1 MLILLYLLWILLNG
15 RFTADAGML
24 QICITGIPVALLA
37 YIISRRFLGITP
49 QKELK
54 FWKKLPLL
62 VLYVLVLVKEI
73 IIASIRMSGVI
84 LSRKETAAPV
94 IIRVK
99 ITLKSEFCKVI
110 LANSITLTPGTITA
124 DFEDDV
130 FVIHCI
136 NESFAEGIEEC
147 SFVKILERV
156 EK

>member
-24 QICITGIPVALLA
+24 EICITGIPVALLA
-37 YIISRRFLGITP
+37 YIISARFLGITP
-49 QKELK
+49 ARELK

-73 IIASIRMSGVI
+73 IISNIRMSGII
-84 LSRKETAAPV
+84 LSRKEKAEPV

-99 ITLKSEFCKVI
+99 IPLKSEFCKVI

-124 DFEDDV
+124 DFDGDV

-136 NESFAEGIEEC
+136 NASFAEGIEEC
-147 SFVKILERV
+147 SFVKILEKV

>member
-1 MLILLYLLWILLNG
+1 MLILLYALWILLNG
-15 RFTADAGML
+15 RFTLDAGML
-24 QICITGIPVALLA
+24 EICITGIPVAALA
-37 YIISRRFLGITP
+37 YIIAWRFLGITP
-49 QKELK
+49 ERELR

-73 IIASIRMSGVI
+73 VIASINMSRVI
-84 LSRKETAAPV
+84 LSRKEKAAPA
-94 IIRVK
+94 IIRAK
-99 ITLKSEFCKVI
+99 IPLKSEFCRVI

-136 NESFAEGIEEC
+136 NADLAEGIEEC
-147 SFVKILERV
+147 RFVKILERL